1 MSNASSIA
9 RPSLNLRRMIPR
21 DLPLVLQLAKNLSA
35 GSWALKHFL
44 KVFQSGDAA
53 GWIAEREGCVVGFL
67 IYTVSAQPLSADRE
81 DSSLGSRSLAG
92 PKSALITK
100 PLCVNLL
107 NLVVAPEW
115 RRQGIGRSMLEIL
128 DQGLW
133 RTARSIHIL
142 VPESNLPLQ
151 LFLRAVGFKATR
163 VVRECFDNEDAY
175 LMERHRT

>member
-21 DLPLVLQLAKNLSA
+21 DLPLVLQIAKNLSA
-35 GSWALKHFL
+35 GPWALKHFL

-53 GWIAEREGCVVGFL
+53 GWVAEREGCVVGFL
-67 IYTVSAQPLSADRE
+67 IYTVSPPDGDTDHAK
-81 DSSLGSRSLAG
+81 SSPSSRRLAG
-92 PKSALITK
+92 PKSAMTTK
-100 PLCVNLL
+100 PVAVNLL
-107 NLVVAPEW
+107 NIVVAPEW

-133 RTARSIHIL
+133 RTACSVQIL

-151 LFLRAVGFKATR
+151 LFLRAVGYKATR
-163 VVRECFDNEDAY
+163 VVRECFEAEDAY
-175 LMERHRT
+175 LMERQR